1 MIAADGCI
9 KAEQSNRN
17 PHKYATW
24 VIMEFKFQIQFGDNV
39 PVIQLQRFYKRN
51 GHKGKIQANDICA
64 WLCEDDEIIAAVRL
78 SPSPQ
83 ADSEFLQLKGLW
95 VAKELRGQGIGDVF
109 LDKLSDFL
117 VQSDK
122 DCYCLAYAHLER
134 FYQSH
139 KFIPICKDDAPD
151 SLWQSLQR
159 YKNKG
164 NHFKLMKFK
173 PD

>member
-1 MIAADGCI
+1 
-9 KAEQSNRN
+9 
-17 PHKYATW
+17 
-24 VIMEFKFQIQFGDNV
+24 MEFKVRIPIEDNI
-39 PVIQLQRFYKRN
+39 PVTQLQRFYKRN

-64 WLCEDDEIIAAVRL
+64 WLIEGDEIIAAVRL

-83 ADSEFLQLKGLW
+83 AESDFLQLKGLW
-95 VAKELRGQGIGDVF
+95 VAKELRGQGIGGVF
-109 LDKLSDFL
+109 LKMLSDFL
-117 VQSDK
+117 IQSDK
-122 DCYCLAYAHLER
+122 PCYCLAYDHLEH

-139 KFIPICKDDAPD
+139 KFIPICREDAPD
-151 SLWQSLQR
+151 SLWQSFQR